1 MKDVTAYALLKKVIG
16 EKWNLDIINLLY
28 AVKKSN
34 FSYLLKVMKPIS
46 PNVLN
51 QKLQSLSKYHVVVKT
66 IIRHDYPQEV
76 EYKLT
81 RLGELCLEI
90 LRPAMLSAEKEIL
103 RYFKDVDNNLDEEIK
118 AELFTSYICDDNNQI
133 DN

>member
-1 MKDVTAYALLKKVIG
+1 MECSVVSLAYHFY
-16 EKWNLDIINLLY
+16 LDRAGKIVHAGIDLRE
-28 AVKKSN
+28 S
-34 FSYLLKVMKPIS
+34 
-46 PNVLN
+46 
-51 QKLQSLSKYHVVVKT
+51 
-66 IIRHDYPQEV
+66 V
-76 EYKLT
+76 EN
-81 RLGELCLEI
+81 EWLCLEI